1 MRLGPL
7 LGFEQSFDT
16 VVTVAQE
23 MEAVGAGSVMLAEA
37 GRSAVTQAA
46 AVIAATKSIEVGT
59 YVANAFARSPWLT
72 GLTARDLDEMSGGR
86 FVLGVGTG
94 NVHFNDWYMGIDSS
108 KALTAMRDFVEIV
121 RQVIAA
127 PVGARVSYEGP
138 VHLSLIHI

>member
-46 AVIAATKSIEVGT
+46 AVIAATESIEVGT
-59 YVANAFARSPWLT
+59 YVANAFARSPSLP

-94 NVHFNDWYMGIDSS
+94 NVHFNDFLMKI
-108 KALTAMRDFVEIV
+108 F
-121 RQVIAA
+121 
-127 PVGARVSYEGP
+127 
-138 VHLSLIHI
+138 